1 MKVNPEL
8 GNVINIIT
16 KEKDSEYKKKTQDV
30 RSQDRIAD
38 IVSVENKQ
46 ASVSRVENVEEA
58 KRILSSVTRV
68 ENVEEAKRILSSV
81 TKGIENVSSGLY
93 SLNYQRVSKVIS

>member
-46 ASVSRVENVEEA
+46 ASASRVENVEEA
-58 KRILSSVTRV
+58 KKILSY
-68 ENVEEAKRILSSV
+68 V

-93 SLNYQRVSKVIS
+93 SLDYQRVSKVIN

>member
-1 MKVNPEL
+1 MKVNPEM

-16 KEKDSEYKKKTQDV
+16 KEKDAEFKKKTQDV
-30 RSQDRIAD
+30 RSQDRIED

-46 ASVSRVENVEEA
+46 ASVS
-58 KRILSSVTRV
+58 RV

>member
-58 KRILSSVTRV
+58 KRILSSVT
-68 ENVEEAKRILSSV
+68 
-81 TKGIENVSSGLY
+81 KGIENVSSGLY
-93 SLNYQRVSKVIS
+93 SLNYQRVSKVLS

>member
-58 KRILSSVTRV
+58 KRILSSVT
-68 ENVEEAKRILSSV
+68 
-81 TKGIENVSSGLY
+81 KGIGNVSSGLY

>member
-16 KEKDSEYKKKTQDV
+16 KEKDSEYNKKTQDV

-46 ASVSRVENVEEA
+46 ASGS
-58 KRILSSVTRV
+58 RV

>member
-8 GNVINIIT
+8 GNVINVIT
-16 KEKDSEYKKKTQDV
+16 KEKDAEYKKKIQDLK
-30 RSQDRIAD
+30 SQDRIED

-46 ASVSRVENVEEA
+46 ASGSRVENVEEA
-58 KRILSSVTRV
+58 KKILS
-68 ENVEEAKRILSSV
+68 NV

-93 SLNYQRVSKVIS
+93 RLNYQRVSKVIS

>member
-58 KRILSSVTRV
+58 KRILSSVT
-68 ENVEEAKRILSSV
+68 
-81 TKGIENVSSGLY
+81 KGIENVSSGLY

>member
-8 GNVINIIT
+8 GNVINVIT
-16 KEKDSEYKKKTQDV
+16 KEKDAQYKQKTQDA

-46 ASVSRVENVEEA
+46 ASGSRVENVEEA
-58 KRILSSVTRV
+58 KKILSY
-68 ENVEEAKRILSSV
+68 V
-81 TKGIENVSSGLY
+81 TKNIENVSSGLY
-93 SLNYQRVSKVIS
+93 SLDYQRVSKAIS

>member
-30 RSQDRIAD
+30 RSQDRIED

-46 ASVSRVENVEEA
+46 ASASRVENVEEA
-58 KRILSSVTRV
+58 KKILSY
-68 ENVEEAKRILSSV
+68 V
-81 TKGIENVSSGLY
+81 TKDIENASSRLY
-93 SLNYQRVSKVIS
+93 NLDYQRVSKVIS

>member
-8 GNVINIIT
+8 GNVINLIT
-16 KEKDSEYKKKTQDV
+16 KEKDPEYKKKTQDV

-46 ASVSRVENVEEA
+46 ASAS
-58 KRILSSVTRV
+58 RV

>member
-8 GNVINIIT
+8 GNVINIVAR
-16 KEKDSEYKKKTQDV
+16 EKDAEYKKRTQDV
-30 RSQDRIAD
+30 RAQDRIED

-46 ASVSRVENVEEA
+46 ASASRVDSVEEA
-58 KRILSSVTRV
+58 KKILSY
-68 ENVEEAKRILSSV
+68 V

-93 SLNYQRVSKVIS
+93 NLDNQRVSKAIN

>member
-8 GNVINIIT
+8 GNVINVIT
-16 KEKDSEYKKKTQDV
+16 KEKDTQYKQKTQDA

-46 ASVSRVENVEEA
+46 ASGSRVENVEEA
-58 KRILSSVTRV
+58 KKILSY
-68 ENVEEAKRILSSV
+68 V
-81 TKGIENVSSGLY
+81 TKNIENVSSGLY
-93 SLNYQRVSKVIS
+93 SLDYQRVSKAIS

>member
-16 KEKDSEYKKKTQDV
+16 KEKDSEFKKRTQDV
-30 RSQDRIAD
+30 RYQDRIED

-46 ASVSRVENVEEA
+46 AAASRVENVEEA
-58 KRILSSVTRV
+58 KKILSY
-68 ENVEEAKRILSSV
+68 V

-93 SLNYQRVSKVIS
+93 SLDYQRVSKVIN

>member
-8 GNVINIIT
+8 GNVINVIT
-16 KEKDSEYKKKTQDV
+16 KERDAQYKQKTQDA

-46 ASVSRVENVEEA
+46 ASGSRVENVEEA
-58 KRILSSVTRV
+58 KKILSY
-68 ENVEEAKRILSSV
+68 V
-81 TKGIENVSSGLY
+81 TKNIENVSSGLY
-93 SLNYQRVSKVIS
+93 SLDYQRVSKAIS

>member
-16 KEKDSEYKKKTQDV
+16 KEKDSEFKKRTQDV
-30 RSQDRIAD
+30 RSQDRIED

-46 ASVSRVENVEEA
+46 AAASRVENVEEA
-58 KRILSSVTRV
+58 KKILSY
-68 ENVEEAKRILSSV
+68 V

-93 SLNYQRVSKVIS
+93 SLDYQRVSKVIN

>member
-16 KEKDSEYKKKTQDV
+16 KEKDTEYKKKTQDV
-30 RSQDRIAD
+30 RSQNRIAD

-46 ASVSRVENVEEA
+46 ASGSRVENVEEA
-58 KRILSSVTRV
+58 K
-68 ENVEEAKRILSSV
+68 KILSSV

-93 SLNYQRVSKVIS
+93 SLDYQRVSKVIS

>member
-16 KEKDSEYKKKTQDV
+16 KEKDSQYKKKTQDV

-46 ASVSRVENVEEA
+46 ASGSRVENVEEA
-58 KRILSSVTRV
+58 KKILSY
-68 ENVEEAKRILSSV
+68 V
-81 TKGIENVSSGLY
+81 TKNIENVSSGLY

>member
-16 KEKDSEYKKKTQDV
+16 KEKDSQYKKKTQDV

-46 ASVSRVENVEEA
+46 ASGSRVENVEEA
-58 KRILSSVTRV
+58 K
-68 ENVEEAKRILSSV
+68 KILSSV
-81 TKGIENVSSGLY
+81 TKGIEKVSSGLY
-93 SLNYQRVSKVIS
+93 SLDYQRVSKVIS

>member
-30 RSQDRIAD
+30 RSQDRIED

-58 KRILSSVTRV
+58 KRILSSVT
-68 ENVEEAKRILSSV
+68 
-81 TKGIENVSSGLY
+81 KGIENVSSGLY
-93 SLNYQRVSKVIS
+93 SIDYQRVSKVIS

>member
-16 KEKDSEYKKKTQDV
+16 KEKDSEYNKKTQDV

-46 ASVSRVENVEEA
+46 ASGSRVENVEEA
-58 KRILSSVTRV
+58 K
-68 ENVEEAKRILSSV
+68 KILSSV

>member
-1 MKVNPEL
+1 MTTDKLKVEHLKGDRPMKVNPEL

-16 KEKDSEYKKKTQDV
+16 KEKDSEYNKKTQDV

-46 ASVSRVENVEEA
+46 ASGS
-58 KRILSSVTRV
+58 RV

-93 SLNYQRVSKVIS
+93 SLNYQRVSKIIS

>member
-16 KEKDSEYKKKTQDV
+16 KEKDSEYNKKTQDV

-58 KRILSSVTRV
+58 KRILSSVT
-68 ENVEEAKRILSSV
+68 
-81 TKGIENVSSGLY
+81 KGIENVSSGLY

>member
-1 MKVNPEL
+1 MKVNPEM

-16 KEKDSEYKKKTQDV
+16 KEKDSEFKKRTQDV
-30 RSQDRIAD
+30 RSQDRIED

-46 ASVSRVENVEEA
+46 ASASRVENVEEA
-58 KRILSSVTRV
+58 KKILSY
-68 ENVEEAKRILSSV
+68 V

-93 SLNYQRVSKVIS
+93 SLDYQRVSKVIN

>member
-8 GNVINIIT
+8 GNVINIVT
-16 KEKDSEYKKKTQDV
+16 KEKESEYKKKTQDV

-46 ASVSRVENVEEA
+46 ASGSRVESVEEA
-58 KRILSSVTRV
+58 KKILTH
-68 ENVEEAKRILSSV
+68 V
-81 TKGIENVSSGLY
+81 TKGIEKVSSDLY

>member
-16 KEKDSEYKKKTQDV
+16 KEKDSQYKKKTQDV

-46 ASVSRVENVEEA
+46 ASGSQVENVEEA
-58 KRILSSVTRV
+58 KKILSY
-68 ENVEEAKRILSSV
+68 V
-81 TKGIENVSSGLY
+81 TKNIENVSSGLY

>member
-8 GNVINIIT
+8 GNVINLIT

-46 ASVSRVENVEEA
+46 ASGSRVENVEEA
-58 KRILSSVTRV
+58 KRILSY
-68 ENVEEAKRILSSV
+68 V
-81 TKGIENVSSGLY
+81 TKGIENVSSRLY
-93 SLNYQRVSKVIS
+93 SLDYQRVSKVIS

>member
-16 KEKDSEYKKKTQDV
+16 KEKDSQYKKKTQDV

-58 KRILSSVTRV
+58 KRILSSVT
-68 ENVEEAKRILSSV
+68 
-81 TKGIENVSSGLY
+81 KGIENVSSGLY

>member
-8 GNVINIIT
+8 MNVINVTT

-30 RSQDRIAD
+30 QFKDRIAD

-46 ASVSRVENVEEA
+46 ASASRVENVEEA
-58 KRILSSVTRV
+58 KKILASV
-68 ENVEEAKRILSSV
+68 A
-81 TKGIENVSSGLY
+81 KGIESVSSRLY
-93 SLNYQRVSKVIS
+93 SLDYQRVSKVIS